1 MLVVPVFQR
10 TGFIY
15 SLHGDR
21 INRERGKDMKRV
33 ILMLLVVLLVVGTV
47 VTQSVAADF
56 PRKGQ
61 PVTMI
66 IPWAAGASSD
76 LGGRMLA
83 MGMEKVLGVPVMV
96 VNKPGASG
104 QLGMTELAQS
114 KPDGHTIAYSALS
127 SVIMNYVDPGRKAT
141 FQRQDLMSVGA
152 HVADV
157 RAVAV
162 NARSPY
168 KTLKD
173 LLDAAKANPGK
184 IKGGTNG
191 ALTDV
196 HLAQLWLEK
205 LSGAKFA
212 YVHFKGGGETIPAL
226 LGNHVDTYI
235 GSSSELARFVKS
247 GEFRVLAV
255 LSEKENKF
263 LPGVRTA
270 KSQGFPVFF
279 TTYRNV
285 YAPKGTSK
293 EVVETLSKA
302 MRTVM
307 ESDEHK
313 KKLEGEM
320 SLVLD
325 YQNPAEMDNS
335 WDLLENAMK
344 ELMPLARN

>member
-1 MLVVPVFQR
+1 
-10 TGFIY
+10 
-15 SLHGDR
+15 
-21 INRERGKDMKRV
+21 MKR
-33 ILMLLVVLLVVGTV
+33 LMDMLLAALLLVGFV
-47 VTQSVAADF
+47 VTQSAAADF

-61 PVTMI
+61 PIMMI

-83 MGMEKVLGVPVMV
+83 MGMEKVLGAPIMV

-141 FQRQDLMSVGA
+141 FQRRDLMSVGA

-157 RAVAV
+157 RSFAV
-162 NARSPY
+162 NAKSPY
-168 KTLKD
+168 KTLKEV
-173 LLDAAKANPGK
+173 LEAAKANPGK
-184 IKGGTNG
+184 IKAGTNG

-212 YVHFKGGGETIPAL
+212 YVHFKGGGESIPAL
-226 LGNHVDTYI
+226 LGNHVDTYL

-255 LSEKENKF
+255 LSENENKF
-263 LPGVRTA
+263 LPGVKTA
-270 KSQGFPVFF
+270 KAQGYPVFF

-285 YAPKGTSK
+285 YVPKGTPR
-293 EVVETLSKA
+293 EVIDTLSQA
-302 MRTVM
+302 MKTVM

-320 SLVLD
+320 SLALD
-325 YQNPAEMDNS
+325 YQNPAEMDKS
-335 WDLLENAMK
+335 WDLLEGAMK
-344 ELMPLARN
+344 ELVLLARN